1 MEGWQKSGGSEKWG
15 RVGRREDGGMIE
27 GWWEYREK
35 EEGGREG
42 GGNNSGKDGGGTV
55 CHVLFY
61 SHPEASERRQIPAD
75 YSAVLSNT
83 KERKCACVCLC
94 VCGVLDK
101 SCRWFK
107 ANIYTLD
114 NPFTSPPFLPFRHSA
129 CLPWFLLFCP
139 SPPHTAP
146 VSYSLFIFLIL
157 YIVSSLS
164 FIHFSFPF
172 ISPPF
177 RTILKGYI
185 HVSHPIRK
193 KNKNIILKRHLN
205 SNRHVT

>member
-1 MEGWQKSGGSEKWG
+1 MDGWLKSGGSEKWG

-107 ANIYTLD
+107 ANIYTPD
-114 NPFTSPPFLPFRHSA
+114 TPFASPPFLPLWLSA
-129 CLPWFLLFCP
+129 CLLWFLLFCP
-139 SPPHTAP
+139 SP
-146 VSYSLFIFLIL
+146 VSSSLFIFFISYFYSLL
-157 YIVSSLS
+157 LSYPSLLSSLPLS
-164 FIHFSFPF
+164 FHL
-172 ISPPF
+172 PPSSAV
-177 RTILKGYI
+177 Y
-185 HVSHPIRK
+185 
-193 KNKNIILKRHLN
+193 
-205 SNRHVT
+205 